1 MRFLTIIV
9 AIFISFSCQ
18 RKPTAHDSSDLEY
31 SVDTVIIDPGDEIL
45 FLRYRLA
52 GADISSDGKY
62 LFNFNLNDHT
72 IEKINLDELRLEE
85 KLPFEK
91 EGPDG
96 TGQHVDFINILK
108 GDSIFIKSFGQSAL
122 FDLNGGLVKKVDW
135 VNAIDEEGIKYG
147 AVPRSEMAIGIGDLK
162 VFGLSYNEKNREV
175 FLDVL
180 SVAGNRVRRYDID
193 TQKSYQHFVLFL
205 EDPQV
210 RTFMDPYVYIS
221 NENNLILISHQYSNE
236 LFLFNIEGEFEQT
249 VHYEPKMTPKRAKD
263 LGEMNFSSNKQIQN
277 EYQQLLEQVRFGP
290 PVWDSQKQRFLR
302 LSAKRIFSEHR
313 VDGSSLPEIR
323 EVKVFLSVFDA
334 GFNLLS
340 ETAISEL
347 ESESVRYFAKEGK
360 LWVYHN
366 FSDELGFLV
375 LDF

>member
-1 MRFLTIIV
+1 MRGLTILIV
-9 AIFISFSCQ
+9 ILTFISCQ
-18 RKPTAHDSSDLEY
+18 REPIEVSSPDLAY

-72 IEKINLDELRLEE
+72 IEKINLDEMRLEE

-96 TGQHVDFINILK
+96 TGQHVNFINILK
-108 GDSIFIKSFGQSAL
+108 GDSIFIKSFGQSAV
-122 FDLNGGLVKKVDW
+122 FRENGGLVKKVDW
-135 VNAIDEEGIKYG
+135 RNAINGDGLRYG
-147 AVPRSEMAIGIGDLK
+147 EIPRNELAIGSGDLK

-180 SVAGNRVRRYDID
+180 SVAGNRIKRYDID

-205 EDPQV
+205 EDPQA
-210 RTFMDPYVYIS
+210 RTFMDPYVYMS
-221 NENNLILISHQYSNE
+221 RENNLILISHQYSNE
-236 LFLFNIEGEFEQT
+236 LFLFNSEGEFEQT
-249 VHYEPKMTPKRAKD
+249 VHYEPKMTLKRAKD
-263 LGEMNFSSNKQIQN
+263 LGDMNFSSNKQIQK

-290 PVWDSQKQRFLR
+290 PVWDSQKQRYLR

-313 VDGSSLPEIR
+313 MEGSSLPEIR
-323 EVKVFLSVFDA
+323 EVKVSLSVFDA

-347 ESESVRYFAKEGK
+347 ESESVRYFAKDGK
-360 LWVYHN
+360 LWVYRN

-375 LDF
+375 VDV